1 MKKYLPITIILM
13 LLVIALSACNL
24 PSSELSPADKTA
36 TIDAAVAE
44 TVQAGIDQAQDTTDQ
59 GGNGNGSDSGDTT
72 EEVPPSETPE
82 APPTDTPDI
91 PTPTPT
97 STTVP
102 CNLAQFITDVTVP
115 DGTVYEPGD
124 VFDKTWR
131 LKNVGS
137 CAWTAGYE
145 IVFAGGDA
153 MDAPS
158 AVSVTAGTVNPGQS
172 VDITVTMTAP
182 ADEGTYR
189 GNWRMRDPSDVIF
202 DIQNSSSGMFWV
214 EIEVEEAAPT
224 EQTVEINLS
233 SRGMVFDGVSTHTN
247 ANNAG
252 DNGDDVGIQGFVT
265 YDLSG
270 IPDGATIKRAR
281 LIKVSHDVLGDPFGS
296 LGCLRA
302 YVHNYG
308 SVGFEDFKPA
318 GVTGAIVRFC
328 SEADLSDSTDQ
339 LMNSIGIAGIENAL
353 ASDSFQIRLQFK
365 DMHTDGDGV
374 ADVFRGSFKLAIVYE
389 AP

>member
-1 MKKYLPITIILM
+1 MKKHLPLILI
-13 LLVIALSACNL
+13 LTLCVLALSGCNL
-24 PSSELSPADKTA
+24 PSGDLSPADKTA

-44 TVQAGIDQAQDTTDQ
+44 TVQAGIDQGQDSSDPD
-59 GGNGNGSDSGDTT
+59 GNGDGSDSDGSAD
-72 EEVPPSETPE
+72 EVPPTDTPE
-82 APPTDTPDI
+82 APPTDTPDL
-91 PTPTPT
+91 PTPTPSNT
-97 STTVP
+97 PLP
-102 CNLAQFITDVTVP
+102 CNLAQFVTDVTVP
-115 DGTVYEPGD
+115 DGEIFEPGD

-202 DIQNSSSGMFWV
+202 NIQNSSSGMFWV
-214 EIEVEEAAPT
+214 EIEVEEAAPEEET
-224 EQTVEINLS
+224 IEINFS
-233 SRGMVFDGVSTHTN
+233 SRGMVFDGTNSQTN

-252 DNGDDVGIQGFVT
+252 DSSANLGIQGFVT
-265 YDLSG
+265 FDVSG
-270 IPDGATIKRAR
+270 IPDGSTIKRAR
-281 LIKVSHDVLGDPFGS
+281 LIKISHDVLGDPFGS
-296 LGCLRA
+296 IGCLRA

-308 SVGFEDFKPA
+308 SVGLEDFKPA
-318 GVTGAIVRFC
+318 GATGAIVRFC
-328 SEADLSDSTDQ
+328 SEADLSDPSDQ
-339 LMNSIGIAGIENAL
+339 LLNSAGVTGIENAL
-353 ASDSFQIRLQFK
+353 ASNNFQIRLQFK
-365 DMHTDGDGV
+365 EMHTNGNGV
-374 ADVFRGSFKLAIVYE
+374 ADAFRGSFKLAVVFE